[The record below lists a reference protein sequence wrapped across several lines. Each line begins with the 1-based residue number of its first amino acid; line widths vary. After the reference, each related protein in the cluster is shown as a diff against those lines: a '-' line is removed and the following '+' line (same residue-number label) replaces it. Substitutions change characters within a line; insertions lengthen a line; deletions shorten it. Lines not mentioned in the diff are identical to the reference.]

1 MEMDKSEIV
10 VSFRLAKDKRAQI
23 ETLADLNQCSPYNIA
38 KALDEIGE
46 LRKFDL
52 TPDMFSSR
60 FVPVA
65 ADKKP
70 EGRAPKRPRVVMDE
84 IRAMELYEEG
94 LDDLAMSEA
103 LGVGVCRVEE
113 WRKRMHLKTQ
123 KRRKKAENVK
133 KETKP
138 AQPPEQAEQYRTA
151 TATGEPAAAPETSPL
166 TLGEFL
172 RLVTELTPPAA
183 LKAPLR
189 INGAPVMEIARIV
202 IHGARNETPS
212 VEIVT
217 EVG

>member
-1 MEMDKSEIV
+1 MTIDKGEIRT
-10 VSFRLAKDKRAQI
+10 SFRLAKDKRNQV
-23 ETLADLNQCSPYNIA
+23 EVLADLNQCSPYRIA
-38 KALDEIGE
+38 LLLDEMDE
-46 LRKFDL
+46 LRQHDL
-52 TPDMFSSR
+52 TPDMFSNR

-70 EGRAPKRPRVVMDE
+70 KGRAPKRPRVVMDE
-84 IRAMELYEEG
+84 IRAMELYEDG

-138 AQPPEQAEQYRTA
+138 AQPVEQAEQSQTA
-151 TATGEPAAAPETSPL
+151 TATGEPAAAPEASPL

-172 RLVTELTPPAA
+172 QRLTELTPSAA
-183 LKAPLR
+183 LKAPVK
-189 INGAPVMEIARIV
+189 INGAVVMEIARIV
-202 IHGARNETPS
+202 IHGSRDAAPS

-217 EVG
+217 EG

>member
-1 MEMDKSEIV
+1 MDIDKGEIRT
-10 VSFRLAKDKRAQI
+10 SFRLAKDKRNQI
-23 ETLADLNQCSPYNIA
+23 EVLADLNQCSPWCIA
-38 KALDEIGE
+38 TLLDEMGE
-46 LRKFDL
+46 LRQHEL
-52 TPDMFSSR
+52 TPDMFSNHFTPVGGTKKTNSR
-60 FVPVA
+60 
-65 ADKKP
+65 
-70 EGRAPKRPRVVMDE
+70 GQKRPRVVMDE
-84 IRAMELYEEG
+84 IRAMELYEDG

-133 KETKP
+133 KESKP
-138 AQPPEQAEQYRTA
+138 AQRPEQAEQYRTA

-202 IHGARNETPS
+202 IRGARDETPS

-217 EVG
+217 EG

>member
-1 MEMDKSEIV
+1 MDIDKSEIA
-10 VSFRLAKDKRAQI
+10 VSFRLAKDKRNQV
-23 ETLADLNQCSPYNIA
+23 ELLADLNQCSPYNIA

-84 IRAMELYEEG
+84 IRAMELYEDG

-138 AQPPEQAEQYRTA
+138 AQPPEHAEQYQTA
-151 TATGEPAAAPETSPL
+151 TATGEPAASPETSPL

-189 INGAPVMEIARIV
+189 INGATVMEIARIV
-202 IHGARNETPS
+202 IHGARDETPS

-217 EVG
+217 EGR

>member
-1 MEMDKSEIV
+1 MDIDKGEIRT
-10 VSFRLAKDKRAQI
+10 SFRLAKDKRNQI
-23 ETLADLNQCSPYNIA
+23 EVLADLNRCSPWCIA
-38 KALDEIGE
+38 TLLDEMGE
-46 LRKFDL
+46 LRQHDL
-52 TPDMFSSR
+52 KPDMFSNHFTPVGGTKKTNSR
-60 FVPVA
+60 
-65 ADKKP
+65 
-70 EGRAPKRPRVVMDE
+70 GQKRPRVVMDE
-84 IRAMELYEEG
+84 IRAMELYEDG

-133 KETKP
+133 KESKP
-138 AQPPEQAEQYRTA
+138 AQRPEQAEQYRTA

-202 IHGARNETPS
+202 IRGARDETPS

-217 EVG
+217 EG

>member
-1 MEMDKSEIV
+1 MEMDKSEIA
-10 VSFRLAKDKRAQI
+10 VSFRLARDKKAQI
-23 ETLADLNQCSPYNIA
+23 KMLADLNLCSPWHIA
-38 KALDEIGE
+38 TLLDEMGE
-46 LRKFDL
+46 LRQHDL
-52 TPDMFSSR
+52 TPDMFSNRFTPVGGTKKTKSR
-60 FVPVA
+60 
-65 ADKKP
+65 
-70 EGRAPKRPRVVMDE
+70 GQKRPRVVMDE
-84 IRAMELYEEG
+84 IRAMELYEDG

-103 LGVGVCRVEE
+103 LGVGVCRIEE

-138 AQPPEQAEQYRTA
+138 AQPPEQAEQYQTA
-151 TATGEPAAAPETSPL
+151 TATGGPAAAPETSPL

-172 RLVTELTPPAA
+172 RLVTELTPPAT

-189 INGAPVMEIARIV
+189 INGALVMEIARIV
-202 IHGARNETPS
+202 IHGSRDAAPS

>member
-1 MEMDKSEIV
+1 MEMDKSEIA
-10 VSFRLAKDKRAQI
+10 VSFRLAKDKKAQI
-23 ETLADLNQCSPYNIA
+23 KMLADLNLCSPWHIA
-38 KALDEIGE
+38 TLLDEMGE
-46 LRKFDL
+46 LRQHDL
-52 TPDMFSSR
+52 TPDMFSNH
-60 FVPVA
+60 FTPVGGS
-65 ADKKP
+65 KKTKP
-70 EGRAPKRPRVVMDE
+70 RGQKRPRVVMDE
-84 IRAMELYEEG
+84 IRAMELYKDG

-138 AQPPEQAEQYRTA
+138 AQPPEQAEQYQTA
-151 TATGEPAAAPETSPL
+151 TATAEPAAAPETSPL

-189 INGAPVMEIARIV
+189 INGALVMEIARIV
-202 IHGARNETPS
+202 IHGARDETPS

-217 EVG
+217 EG

>member
-1 MEMDKSEIV
+1 MTIDKGEIRT
-10 VSFRLAKDKRAQI
+10 SFRLAKDKRNQI
-23 ETLADLNQCSPYNIA
+23 EVLADLNQCSPWCIA
-38 KALDEIGE
+38 TLLDEMGE
-46 LRKFDL
+46 LRQHEL
-52 TPDMFSSR
+52 TPDMFSNR
-60 FVPVA
+60 FVPVS

-70 EGRAPKRPRVVMDE
+70 KGRSPKRPRVVMDE
-84 IRAMELYEEG
+84 IRAMELYEDG

-133 KETKP
+133 NETKP
-138 AQPPEQAEQYRTA
+138 AQPPEQAEQYQTA

-183 LKAPLR
+183 LKAPVW
-189 INGAPVMEIARIV
+189 IGGAPVMEISRIV
-202 IHGARNETPS
+202 IHGARDETPS

-217 EVG
+217 EG